1 MLVVFDLDGTLIDSV
16 RDLAA
21 SASELVTSL
30 GGRPLESTDVATMV
44 GDGALLLV
52 KRALSAAGLDADTPG
67 ALPRFLEIYSRR
79 LLETTTA
86 YAGVEEALA
95 IASRRARLAVLTNKP
110 LAASQRILE
119 GLGLARYF
127 DTVIGGDG
135 PLGRKP
141 LPAGLQLLARGS
153 HKFHPS
159 AQTTRAGDPGLL
171 LVGDSP
177 IDWQT
182 ATAGGCAFAWA
193 RYGFGAARFGHE
205 PPGTPYVLERPI
217 DLVDVLD
224 RFTRVM
230 TGA

>member
-30 GGRPLESTDVATMV
+30 GGRPLPPSEVAGMV
-44 GDGALLLV
+44 GDGALMLV
-52 KRALSAAGLDADTPG
+52 QRALVSVGLDNDARS

-79 LLETTTA
+79 LLDTTTA
-86 YAGVEEALA
+86 YPGVEEALA
-95 IASRRARLAVLTNKP
+95 MASRRARLAVLTNKP
-110 LAASQRILE
+110 LAPSQRILDA
-119 GLGLARYF
+119 LGLAKYF

-141 LPAGLQLLARGS
+141 LPNALQTLARGS
-153 HKFHPS
+153 H
-159 AQTTRAGDPGLL
+159 RLL

-182 ATAGGCAFAWA
+182 ASAAGCAFAWA
-193 RYGFGAARFGHE
+193 RYGFGAARFVHE
-205 PPGTPYVLERPI
+205 RPPTPYVLGRPI
-217 DLVDVLD
+217 DLIEVLD
-224 RFTRVM
+224 RFSNVM
-230 TGA
+230 TGI